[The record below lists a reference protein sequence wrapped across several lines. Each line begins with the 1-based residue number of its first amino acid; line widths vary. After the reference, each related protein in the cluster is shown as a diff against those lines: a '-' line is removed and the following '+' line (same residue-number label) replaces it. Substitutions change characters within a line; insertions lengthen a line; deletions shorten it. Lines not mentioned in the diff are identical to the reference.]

1 MTFKPNLNGARG
13 RKKKKNKKQT
23 KKKKITTQLAN
34 SSNLRKRVEENFMI
48 KLDILK

>member
-23 KKKKITTQLAN
+23 KKKITTQLAN

>member
-1 MTFKPNLNGARG
+1 MGPGEG
-13 RKKKKNKKQT
+13 KKKKNKKQT
-23 KKKKITTQLAN
+23 KKKKKITTQLAN